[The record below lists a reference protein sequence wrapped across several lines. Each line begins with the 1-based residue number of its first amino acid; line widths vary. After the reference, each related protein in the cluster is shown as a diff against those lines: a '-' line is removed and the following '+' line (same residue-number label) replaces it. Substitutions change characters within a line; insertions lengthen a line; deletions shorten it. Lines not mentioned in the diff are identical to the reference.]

1 MGSNDLPVKK
11 IYIDSKFRRHD
22 SVSTSNFKIEL
33 PYTLKLSDNT
43 IFCVD
48 DVCIPHTWYT
58 IEAGVNDKL
67 YVRTILNSANTDY
80 ILTLTAQNYSGSQ
93 LKAELEAKLQTL
105 MFMSSAL
112 VGSTVSYNSQTQK
125 ISLSIAGQFSH
136 DCKIMTD
143 AELKTVTNWGGI
155 GTNTVQSP
163 YPTYDVNNL
172 DSVNEILTN
181 TGNVSTIGTTSIPV
195 QFYLN
200 LQPVRNVYMR
210 SPNISSFNTIGCNG
224 ESSIIKKIPVSS
236 NYGDMILNNITS
248 ANDFLDCSK
257 ATWKTLEFHLLDVN
271 SNYINLHG
279 SNVSF
284 SLILDKQNL
293 NQ

>member
-1 MGSNDLPVKK
+1 M
-11 IYIDSKFRRHD
+11 
-22 SVSTSNFKIEL
+22 
-33 PYTLKLSDNT
+33 PYTVKLPDNT
-43 IFCVD
+43 IFYVD

-93 LKAELEAKLQTL
+93 LKVEIDAKIRTL
-105 MFMSSAL
+105 IFFGSAL
-112 VGSTVSYNSQTQK
+112 VPTVSYNSQTQK
-125 ISLSIAGQFSH
+125 ISLSIAGH

-143 AELKTVTNWGGI
+143 TELKTVTNWGGI

-172 DSVNEILTN
+172 DSVNELLTN

-236 NYGDMILNNITS
+236 NYGDMIFNNITS

-271 SNYINLHG
+271 SNYINSHG

-284 SLILDKQNL
+284 SLVLDKQNP